1 MSRATGDGSRG
12 ARRASA
18 PDPVGLRAASALGW
32 PAQLLELGDP
42 AISQRVI
49 HLIPGFHGGT
59 DTSLVVAAVQ
69 SPLSADAH
77 SANARGPRSNR
88 DVRAMSARNMPK
100 MGLRATPYYLAI
112 LGGTE
117 R

>member
-77 SANARGPRSNR
+77 SANARAHKR
-88 DVRAMSARNMPK
+88 
-100 MGLRATPYYLAI
+100 YLLCFDHLVI
-112 LGGTE
+112 QSPVGTQ
-117 R
+117 